1 MSIISKEDIFV
12 NNNIFDFI
20 ADRIVEIAD
29 ISREEIDENSEI
41 IDDLCLSS
49 LEIMSVIGDV
59 EIKYNIQFSGE
70 ELSNIRTISN
80 LVTEIQNKIN

>member
-1 MSIISKEDIFV
+1 M